1 MSVKIILALLF
12 SITVWGGSFPV
23 AKLALEELT
32 PLNLA
37 ALRFTVASLLFIPVV
52 LLVQRRQDEPGIPW
66 PSRPDLLRLNGLAW
80 LGVTIH
86 FLLQYSAVAR
96 TTASNAGLIIAISP
110 LFVVL
115 ISNFWLKEPFTWR
128 QLVGI
133 LVASFGVAVVI
144 SRGTFQFSFGS
155 QTLQGDLIMVVDAF
169 FWALFSICGR
179 EMMRRLNLSLP
190 PFTLH
195 RLVLSLGPAGRPL
208 DPSHFPVGYRLVGSS
223 LFGRILFRGRL
234 LLLVLGPIPGR
245 SQQSGSVSVSTA
257 HGIVGSISPS
267 FGRADFP
274 GWGRGLREIISSG
287 REQGSYELPERG
299 HTAEVR
305 RRLLTT
311 RLGLQ

>member
-52 LLVQRRQDEPGIPW
+52 LLVQRRRDEPGIPW

-179 EMMRRLNLSLP
+179 EMMRRLSPLITT
-190 PFTLH
+190 FYVT
-195 RLVLSLGPAGRPL
+195 VLGTVWFYPLALPAGL
-208 DPSHFPVGYRLVGSS
+208 WTQVTSLSATGWLAVLFLGVFCSVGGYYCWYWALSQVEASKVAPFQYLQPMVS
-223 LFGRILFRGRL
+223 LALSAL
-234 LLLVLGPIPGR
+234 LLGER
-245 SQQSGSVSVSTA
+245 
-257 HGIVGSISPS
+257 ISPLV
-267 FGRADFP
+267 FVGGAVP
-274 GWGRGLREIISSG
+274 II
-287 REQGSYELPERG
+287 
-299 HTAEVR
+299 
-305 RRLLTT
+305 
-311 RLGLQ
+311 LGLNFLSKP